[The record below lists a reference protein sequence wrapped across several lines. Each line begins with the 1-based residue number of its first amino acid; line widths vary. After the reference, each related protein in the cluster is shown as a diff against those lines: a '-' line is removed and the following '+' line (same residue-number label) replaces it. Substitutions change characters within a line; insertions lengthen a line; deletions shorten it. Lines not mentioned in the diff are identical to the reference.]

1 MEQRG
6 FLNWQLS
13 EISGSTVWIKQ
24 ACGQFGFQ
32 QTGTDLANRSQ
43 AECVPAGHIQCLWLQ
58 KRQHN
63 WTGTALCSSLEC
75 GPGKNSHLHL
85 QHDLSTCLIMDVK
98 SEFLKLMVLMLE
110 FSVDLLFIHT
120 WNHTDKHL
128 FSKQLYRKWNNV
140 QKETS
145 KTTRFNLNLVKNT
158 KTLVFKYILS

>member
-1 MEQRG
+1 
-6 FLNWQLS
+6 
-13 EISGSTVWIKQ
+13 
-24 ACGQFGFQ
+24 
-32 QTGTDLANRSQ
+32 
-43 AECVPAGHIQCLWLQ
+43 
-58 KRQHN
+58 
-63 WTGTALCSSLEC
+63 
-75 GPGKNSHLHL
+75 
-85 QHDLSTCLIMDVK
+85 MDVK

-120 WNHTDKHL
+120 WKHTDKHL